1 MGVTRLLLLGPF
13 YTIQTKRDQTF
24 YPSVCDLN
32 LTLPV
37 NMSVMRLDTLKFPA
51 FPGLSSV
58 DGFCLGSAVVLY
70 SPWFLPPVKLLP
82 DNFRDLFLL
91 NAEFSGV

>member
-1 MGVTRLLLLGPF
+1 MNAP
-13 YTIQTKRDQTF
+13 
-24 YPSVCDLN
+24 
-32 LTLPV
+32 LPV
-37 NMSVMRLDTLKFPA
+37 NKDVMRLDTLKFPA

-82 DNFRDLFLL
+82 DNFRDRFLL

>member
-1 MGVTRLLLLGPF
+1 MKKVTSRAEN
-13 YTIQTKRDQTF
+13 
-24 YPSVCDLN
+24 PSARAMARASSARTHLCDIN

-82 DNFRDLFLL
+82 DNFRDRFLL